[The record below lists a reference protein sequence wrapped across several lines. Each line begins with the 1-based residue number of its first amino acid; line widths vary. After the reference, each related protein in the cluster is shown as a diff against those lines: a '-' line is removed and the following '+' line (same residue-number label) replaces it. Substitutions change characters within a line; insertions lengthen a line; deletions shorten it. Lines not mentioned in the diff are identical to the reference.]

1 MGLKNFLWTDIKCI
15 HLGASTTSKISYNYT
30 YYNRTNNSALYYAK
44 EYLHANVM
52 EFLFLKAMMKL
63 YLCRKHIDH
72 YSLKAI
78 GDALGGKDHS
88 TIINGVK
95 KITALIKND
104 SNMTITIDTIEKK
117 LGFK

>member
-1 MGLKNFLWTDIKCI
+1 MNVPYNDII
-15 HLGASTTSKISYNYT
+15 SSKRSQEIAT
-30 YYNRTNNSALYYAK
+30 ARQI
-44 EYLHANVM
+44 VM
-52 EFLFLKAMMKL
+52 